1 MALFLSTSVNKI
13 DKKGRVSVPA
23 GFRAALEGEP
33 FSGIVLIPSQTHD
46 CLEGFAYSAMQEI
59 ARRLDEFDM
68 FSTDQD
74 DIATSV
80 FGEAQQ
86 LAFDGEGRIMLPAE
100 LMARANISDQAVFV
114 GLGAKFQIWSPEK
127 YEDRRRAARD
137 NVTKNKLTLPKGGAA

>member
-23 GFRAALEGEP
+23 GFRAALEGEA

-74 DIATSV
+74 DLAASV
-80 FGEAQQ
+80 FGEAVQ
-86 LAFDGEGRIMLPAE
+86 LAFDGEGRIMIGTDL
-100 LMARANISDQAVFV
+100 LARATLSDQAVFV
-114 GLGAKFQIWSPEK
+114 GMGAKFQIWSPEK
-127 YEDRRRAARD
+127 YEERRCAARE
-137 NVTKNKLTLPKGGAA
+137 NVTKNKLTLPKGGGA

>member
-23 GFRAALEGEP
+23 GFRAALEGET

-68 FSTDQD
+68 FSSDQD
-74 DIATSV
+74 DLATGV
-80 FGEAQQ
+80 FGEAVQ
-86 LAFDGEGRIMLPAE
+86 LAFDGEGRIMIGAD
-100 LMARANISDQAVFV
+100 LMASANLSDQAVFV
-114 GLGAKFQIWSPEK
+114 GMGAKFQIWSPDK
-127 YEDRRRAARD
+127 YEARRRTARD
-137 NVTKNKLTLPKGGAA
+137 NIAKNKLTLPKGGAA